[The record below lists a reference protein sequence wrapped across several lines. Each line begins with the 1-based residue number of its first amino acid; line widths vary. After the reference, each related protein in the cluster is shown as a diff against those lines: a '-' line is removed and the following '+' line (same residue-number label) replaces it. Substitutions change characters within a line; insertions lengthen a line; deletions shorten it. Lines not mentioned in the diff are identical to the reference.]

1 MLTAH
6 AGARPRAG
14 WAIPVL
20 CLLFAGCA
28 SMPAATPDR
37 RAVIQG
43 IVAVTVKVTLEREG
57 RRVGS
62 GSGVVVASR
71 MEASASE
78 AATYVLTAQHLLDGK
93 DGAAIFVRF
102 MGLHAAAG
110 KIPARLFRAGNAG
123 TLDLAVLRL
132 AGVAAAPAVLARDEP
147 EFGEEILI
155 AGFPWGKRFGLFGG
169 IVSQLPA
176 AGGATAPTDDGGTEA
191 TLVVDAASAN
201 GVSGGGVFLEAT
213 GELLG
218 VVEGYQTASIAV
230 EGRSRSYSL
239 KVPVAGETFAVP
251 AARIREFLEAAGL
264 SDVELGAAEGDD
276 GAGR

>member
-1 MLTAH
+1 VR
-6 AGARPRAG
+6 RPAA
-14 WAIPVL
+14 WAVPAL
-20 CLLFAGCA
+20 CLLLAGCA
-28 SMPAATPDR
+28 SLAAGTPDR
-37 RAVIQG
+37 RTVIDG
-43 IVAVTVKVTLEREG
+43 ILAVTVKVTLEREG

-71 MEASASE
+71 MEPDGGE
-78 AATYVLTAQHLLDGK
+78 AATYILTAQHLLDGK
-93 DGAAIFVRF
+93 DGASIFVRF
-102 MGLHAAAG
+102 MGAHAAAG
-110 KIPARLFRAGNAG
+110 KVPARLFRAGNSG

-132 AGVAAAPAVLARDEP
+132 AGVAAAPAILARDDP
-147 EFGEEILI
+147 DFGEEILI

-176 AGGATAPTDDGGTEA
+176 ADGAGTSEEGGADA

-230 EGRSRSYSL
+230 ESRSRSYSL

-251 AARIREFLEAAGL
+251 AARIRKFLDAAGL
-264 SDVELGAAEGDD
+264 GDEGVRSAEGS